1 MAEIVN
7 TTVTRDT
14 IKRLAKDVRE
24 IMKNPL
30 EEHGI
35 HYVHDET
42 HMLKGQ
48 AMIIGPKDTPYE
60 NGYYFFELEFPPDYP
75 HRPPKVTY
83 CTNDGM
89 TRFNPNLYKSGKV
102 CISVLNT
109 WRGEQWTACQTISSI
124 LLVLCTTL
132 NNKPLLNEPGVKE
145 NHRDYSSYDKI
156 ITYKNFRIAILEML
170 NGNMV
175 KRQFPLFS
183 ETIENNFINNYGD
196 IMKNLDTSRIE
207 DTTLQTSLYNMTV
220 HINYARTE
228 EHLRIIYKKMK
239 LRRDNKDII

>member
-1 MAEIVN
+1 MAAAVN
-7 TTVTRDT
+7 TMITRET

-35 HYVHDET
+35 YYFHNET
-42 HMLKGQ
+42 DMLKGQ
-48 AMIIGPKDTPYE
+48 ALIIGPNDTPYE

-75 HRPPKVTY
+75 HLPPTVTY

-132 NNKPLLNEPGVKE
+132 NKKPLLNEPGVKE
-145 NHRDYSSYDKI
+145 NHRDYSSYEQI
-156 ITYKNFRIAILEML
+156 ITYKNFKIAILEML
-170 NGNMV
+170 RGTMV

-183 ETIENNFINNYGD
+183 KIIESKFVDNYD
-196 IMKNLDTSRIE
+196 NIIKNLHTSRIE
-207 DTTLQTSLYNMTV
+207 ETTLRTHLYNMTV
-220 HINYARTE
+220 HINYAKTE
-228 EHLRIIYKKMK
+228 EDIKTLYQK
-239 LRRDNKDII
+239 LK